1 MKKSLV
7 LVLAVSAIVISSCD
21 FVRKVAGRPTAKDV
35 ENIRVERV
43 KQEEA
48 RHQAR
53 LDSMKRVQQQI
64 ADSLAMEQYL
74 LDSLSQSKGTVM
86 TPSSLGGIG
95 VSNLQYSY
103 YIVVGAFRDPT
114 NALRKKTECDDAG
127 YTAKIINFRNGLNAV
142 AVCPSNSIAET
153 LKNMKAIKG
162 KSFCPKDGWI
172 LVNQ

>member
-7 LVLAVSAIVISSCD
+7 LVLAVSAIVISGCD
-21 FVRKVAGRPTAKDV
+21 FVRKIAGRPTSKQV
-35 ENIRVERV
+35 EAVRVERA

-53 LDSMKRVQQQI
+53 LDSMRRVQQQL

-74 LDSLSQSKGTVM
+74 LDSLSQSKGAVI

-95 VSNLQYSY
+95 VSNLQYTY
-103 YIVVGAFRDPT
+103 YIVVGAFRDPA
-114 NALRKKTECDDAG
+114 NALRKKTQCDDAG
-127 YTAKIINFRNGLNAV
+127 FTAKIINFRNGLNAV
-142 AVCPSNSIAET
+142 AVCPSNSIAEIIKN
-153 LKNMKAIKG
+153 LKVVKAQ
-162 KSFCPKDGWI
+162 SFCPKDSWI

>member
-1 MKKSLV
+1 MKKSFV
-7 LVLAVSAIVISSCD
+7 LVLAVSAILITGCD
-21 FVRKVAGRPTAKDV
+21 FVRKIAGRPTSKDV
-35 ENIRVERV
+35 EAIRVERV
-43 KQEEA
+43 RQEEA

-53 LDSMKRVQQQI
+53 LDSIRKVQQQL

-95 VSNLQYSY
+95 VSNLEYKY

-114 NALRKKTECDDAG
+114 NALRKKTQCDDAG

-153 LKNMKAIKG
+153 IKNFKAIKG
-162 KSFCPKDGWI
+162 KNFCPTDGWI

>member
-7 LVLAVSAIVISSCD
+7 LVLALSAIVISGCD
-21 FVRKVAGRPTAKDV
+21 FVRKIAGRPSAKEV
-35 ENIRVERV
+35 EAIRVERV

-53 LDSMKRVQQQI
+53 LDSMKRIQQQI
-64 ADSLAMEQYL
+64 ADSLATEQYL

-95 VSNLQYSY
+95 VSNLEYKY
-103 YIVVGAFRDPT
+103 YIVVGAFREPT
-114 NALRKKTECDDAG
+114 NALRKKTQCDDAG
-127 YTAKIINFRNGLNAV
+127 FTAKIINFRNGLNAV

-153 LKNMKAIKG
+153 IKNIKSVRG
-162 KSFCPKDGWI
+162 KSFCPTDGWI

>member
-21 FVRKVAGRPTAKDV
+21 FVRKIAGRPTAKDV

-53 LDSMKRVQQQI
+53 LDSMKRIQQQL
-64 ADSLAMEQYL
+64 ADSLALEQYL
-74 LDSLSQSKGTVM
+74 LDSLSQAKGTVM

-114 NALRKKTECDDAG
+114 NALRKKTDCDDAG

>member
-7 LVLAVSAIVISSCD
+7 LVLAVSAVVISGCD
-21 FVRKVAGRPTAKDV
+21 FVRKIAGRPTAKDV

-53 LDSMKRVQQQI
+53 LDSMRKVQQKL
-64 ADSLAMEQYL
+64 ADSLAYEQFL

-95 VSNLQYSY
+95 VSNLQYTY
-103 YIVVGAFRDPT
+103 YIVVGAFRDPA
-114 NALRKKTECDDAG
+114 NALRKKTQCDDAG
-127 YTAKIINFRNGLNAV
+127 YPAKIINFRNGLNAV

-153 LKNMKAIKG
+153 IKNFKAVKG
-162 KSFCPKDGWI
+162 KNFCPTDGWI

>member
-7 LVLAVSAIVISSCD
+7 LVLAVSAVIISGCD
-21 FVRKVAGRPTAKDV
+21 FVRVIAGRPTSKQV
-35 ENIRVERV
+35 EAVRVERI

-53 LDSMKRVQQQI
+53 LDSMRRVQQQL

-95 VSNLQYSY
+95 VSNLEYTY
-103 YIVVGAFRDPT
+103 YIVVGAFRDPV
-114 NALRKKTECDDAG
+114 NALNKKTQCDDFG
-127 YTAKIINFRNGLNAV
+127 YPAKIINFRNGLNAV

-153 LKNMKAIKG
+153 IKNMKAVKG
-162 KSFCPKDGWI
+162 QKFCPKDGWI

>member
-7 LVLAVSAIVISSCD
+7 LVLALSAIVISGCD
-21 FVRKVAGRPTAKDV
+21 FVRKIAGRPSAKEV
-35 ENIRVERV
+35 EAIRVERV

-53 LDSMKRVQQQI
+53 LDSMKRIQQQI
-64 ADSLAMEQYL
+64 ADSLATEQYL

-95 VSNLQYSY
+95 VSNLEYKY

-114 NALRKKTECDDAG
+114 NALRKKTQCDDAG
-127 YTAKIINFRNGLNAV
+127 FTAKIINFRNGLNAV

-153 LKNMKAIKG
+153 IKNIKSVRG
-162 KSFCPKDGWI
+162 KSFCPTDGWI

>member
-7 LVLAVSAIVISSCD
+7 LVLAISAVIISGCD
-21 FVRKVAGRPTAKDV
+21 FLRSVAGRPTSKQV
-35 ENIRVERV
+35 EAIRVQRAME
-43 KQEEA
+43 EEA

-53 LDSMKRVQQQI
+53 LDSMRRVQQQI

-74 LDSLSQSKGTVM
+74 LDSLSQSKGAVM
-86 TPSSLGGIG
+86 TPASLGGIG
-95 VSNLQYSY
+95 VSNLQYTY

-114 NALRKKTECDDAG
+114 NALRKKTQCDDAG
-127 YTAKIINFRNGLNAV
+127 FTAKIINFRNGLNAV

-153 LKNMKAIKG
+153 IKNLKLVKG
-162 KSFCPKDGWI
+162 QSFCPQDGWI

>member
-7 LVLAVSAIVISSCD
+7 LVLAVSAVVISSCD
-21 FVRKVAGRPTAKDV
+21 FARKIAGRPTSKQV
-35 ENIRVERV
+35 EAIRLERQR
-43 KQEEA
+43 QEEE
-48 RHQAR
+48 RHKAR
-53 LDSMKRVQQQI
+53 LDSMKRIQQQI
-64 ADSLAMEQYL
+64 ADSLAMEQFL

-95 VSNLQYSY
+95 VANLEYKY

-114 NALRKKTECDDAG
+114 NALRKKTQCDDAG
-127 YTAKIINFRNGLNAV
+127 FTAKIINFRNGLNAV

-153 LKNMKAIKG
+153 IRNMKSIKG
-162 KSFCPKDGWI
+162 SSFCPKDGWI

>member
-7 LVLAVSAIVISSCD
+7 LVLALSAIVISGCD
-21 FVRKVAGRPTAKDV
+21 FVRKIAGRPSAKEV
-35 ENIRVERV
+35 EAIRVERV
-43 KQEEA
+43 RQEEA

-53 LDSMKRVQQQI
+53 LDSMKRIQQQI
-64 ADSLAMEQYL
+64 ADSLATEQYL

-95 VSNLQYSY
+95 VSNLEYKY

-114 NALRKKTECDDAG
+114 NALRKKTQCDDAG
-127 YTAKIINFRNGLNAV
+127 FTAKIINFRNGLNAV

-153 LKNMKAIKG
+153 IKNMKTVRG
-162 KSFCPKDGWI
+162 KSFCPTDGWI